1 MAIEKLRNIDIIKL
15 WEDTKKLDINYITEH
30 LTPLCELKESPEII
44 DKLQNIIKDIL

>member
-1 MAIEKLRNIDIIKL
+1 LQTGQEIGWILKALFLDRE
-15 WEDTKKLDINYITEH
+15 KLDINYITEH